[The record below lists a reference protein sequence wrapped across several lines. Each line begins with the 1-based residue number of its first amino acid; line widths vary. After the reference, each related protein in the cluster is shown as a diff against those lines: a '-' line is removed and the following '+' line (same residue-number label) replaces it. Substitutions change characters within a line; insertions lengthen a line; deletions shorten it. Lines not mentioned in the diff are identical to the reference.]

1 MELTNNQAALII
13 ETSDSGEIT
22 VNVASPDFDGL
33 SGQVCQAIAMK
44 LMQDIDFQEEI
55 MRMVDLGDDELK

>member
-13 ETSDSGEIT
+13 GTSEDGEIT

-33 SGQVCQAIAMK
+33 SGMMCQAIAMK
-44 LMQDIDFQEEI
+44 LMQDVGFQEEI
-55 MRMVDLGDDELK
+55 MGMVEEENS